1 MKIDELDESQGL
13 TTEMVREWL
22 TAQNATF
29 RNGHWTHPDKV
40 LTARLALQKAEDEVQ
55 RMESRKSAA
64 MADLSRYLHAAEK
77 DLDTYREQIEAAGK
91 KAMSPDL
98 IKEQS

>member
-1 MKIDELDESQGL
+1 MTPPKNGKYYLDHVDFWS
-13 TTEMVREWL
+13 
-22 TAQNATF
+22 
-29 RNGHWTHPDKV
+29 DKV